1 MAKKKS
7 KNTVQDLIG
16 IETFTK
22 RGIKTAHGELVYYLI
37 SPTNISVLSKENI
50 EIKIWHLMQ
59 VLSAQPNIEISCIDS
74 CERFDDNKNFMLDL
88 QKSKM
93 RVSGNALKKILI
105 ILIIFKLKCQ
115 QLDNS

>member
-50 EIKIWHLMQ
+50 EIKI
-59 VLSAQPNIEISCIDS
+59 
-74 CERFDDNKNFMLDL
+74 
-88 QKSKM
+88 
-93 RVSGNALKKILI
+93 
-105 ILIIFKLKCQ
+105 
-115 QLDNS
+115 